1 MVLPSLNGMRAFEAA
16 ARLGSVKD
24 AAEELRLTPSAVSRH
39 IRALERCLGQELF
52 ERSFRQITLTATG
65 SYYAHSLSEAF
76 EAIRRATEDVSLAD
90 GAGRARK
97 RIRLM
102 CEPTFLNLWL
112 ADRLPAF
119 RRLHPS
125 IDLEI
130 SASGK
135 RSDFDL
141 AIVAEFNEKTSP
153 ALKLILPLMLTP
165 VCSPALLEEADP
177 LLVPQDL
184 LRHCLIHERESRRWE
199 RWLAQEGVVGNVG
212 KAGTI
217 LHDCTLIMREVA
229 NGTGIALADTIM
241 AQDLLQQGRLV
252 APFATYHDYPAGYY
266 LHQRPGVGSKPE
278 IARFLEWFFE
288 EIEEHKRVMAVAF
301 GRETVR
307 ATRPAPLRGVDIS
320 RTGP

>member
-16 ARLGSVKD
+16 ARLGSVKN

-39 IRALERCLGQELF
+39 IRSLERSLGQELF
-52 ERSFRQITLTATG
+52 DRGFRQITLTARG

-76 EAIRRATEDVSLAD
+76 EAIRRATEDVSLVEGPAN
-90 GAGRARK
+90 RK
-97 RIRLM
+97 TRRVRLM

-135 RSDFDL
+135 RSNFDL
-141 AIVAEFNEKTSP
+141 AIIDEFIEKTSP
-153 ALKLILPLMLTP
+153 ALRLVLPLMLTP
-165 VCSPALLEEADP
+165 VCSPALLDGPKP
-177 LLVPQDL
+177 LRTPRDL
-184 LRHCLIHERESRRWE
+184 LDHHLIHECETRRWE
-199 RWLAQEGVVGNVG
+199 RWLAQEGVSGEIG
-212 KAGTI
+212 KGGTI

-241 AQDLLQQGRLV
+241 AQDLLQQGKLV
-252 APFATYHDYPAGYY
+252 APFETYHDYPAGYY
-266 LHQRPGVGSKPE
+266 LHQRPGVGNRPGIAQFMDWLFAE
-278 IARFLEWFFE
+278 ID
-288 EIEEHKRVMAVAF
+288 EHRKLMAPAF
-301 GRETVR
+301 G
-307 ATRPAPLRGVDIS
+307 
-320 RTGP
+320 

>member
-1 MVLPSLNGMRAFEAA
+1 MALPSLNGMRAFEAA

-39 IRALERCLGQELF
+39 IRSLERSLGQELF
-52 ERSFRQITLTATG
+52 DRGYRQITLTATG

-76 EAIRRATEDVSLAD
+76 EAIRRATEDVD
-90 GAGRARK
+90 GASNRK
-97 RIRLM
+97 SSRVKLM

-130 SASGK
+130 STSGK
-135 RSDFDL
+135 RSNFDL
-141 AIVAEFNEKTSP
+141 AIIDEFNEKISP
-153 ALKLILPLMLTP
+153 ALKLVLPLLLTP
-165 VCSPALLEEADP
+165 VCAPALLNGPKP
-177 LLVPQDL
+177 LRTPQDL
-184 LRHCLIHERESRRWE
+184 LNHHLIHERETRRWE
-199 RWLAQEGVVGNVG
+199 RWLAQEGVAGEIG
-212 KAGTI
+212 KGGTI

-252 APFATYHDYPAGYY
+252 APFEAYHDYPAGYY
-266 LHQRPGVGSKPE
+266 LHQRPGVANRPG
-278 IARFLEWFFE
+278 ITQFLDWLFA
-288 EIEEHKRVMAVAF
+288 EIEEHKKLMAPAF
-301 GRETVR
+301 G
-307 ATRPAPLRGVDIS
+307 
-320 RTGP
+320 

>member
-16 ARLGSVKD
+16 ARLGSVKG

-39 IRALERCLGQELF
+39 IRFLEKSLGQDLF
-52 ERSFRQITLTATG
+52 ERSFRQISLTATG

-76 EAIRRATEDVSLAD
+76 EAIKRATEDVSLVD
-90 GAGRARK
+90 GANRRRGR
-97 RIRLM
+97 ISLM

-125 IDLEI
+125 VDLEI

-135 RSDFDL
+135 PANFDL
-141 AIVAEFNEKTSP
+141 AIIDEFNEKTGP
-153 ALKLILPLMLTP
+153 ALKLLLPLMLTP
-165 VCSPALLEEADP
+165 VCSPVLLDGPEP
-177 LLVPQDL
+177 LREPRDL

-199 RWLAQEGVVGNVG
+199 RWLAKEGV
-212 KAGTI
+212 AGAVARPGTV

-241 AQDLLQQGRLV
+241 AQDLLQQKRLV
-252 APFATYHDYPAGYY
+252 APFDAYHHYPAGYY
-266 LHQRPGVGSKPE
+266 LHQRPGVGNKPGVPL
-278 IARFLEWFFE
+278 FLDWLSA
-288 EIEEHKRVMAVAF
+288 EIEEHKRLMAPAF
-301 GRETVR
+301 G
-307 ATRPAPLRGVDIS
+307 
-320 RTGP
+320 